1 MAKILGFIAGIL
13 LLVLLITMFLPISI
27 ETKMVSIIFIWIALV
42 VFTGASAAIFL
53 PNIATKIASGVI
65 TVAIVGWA
73 IGYLPTIV
81 SALLSK

>member
-13 LLVLLITMFLPISI
+13 LLVLLITMFLPIPI

-53 PNIATKIASGVI
+53 PNIATKIASGI
-65 TVAIVGWA
+65 IAAAIVGWA
-73 IGYLPTIV
+73 ISYLPTIV

>member
-1 MAKILGFIAGIL
+1 MAKILGFIACIL
-13 LLVLLITMFLPISI
+13 LLVLLVTMFLPIPT

-42 VFTGASAAIFL
+42 IFTGASAAIFL
-53 PNIATKIASGVI
+53 PNIATKIASGII

-73 IGYLPTIV
+73 ISYLPIIV